1 MTLSTVLA
9 IVSFLLE
16 AALVIRAIE
25 GGFLTHFRLFYSYL
39 VFVFIWT
46 AVTWATSFFRPE
58 SYASLYWIY
67 FTIMLLVEF
76 AVLVEISDH
85 VFKPY
90 PAVRQLGRFISI
102 FVAAIFFSLY
112 ILSSL
117 GRPKTSSEA
126 ILDLAKR
133 ASLTKAVI
141 ITAIL
146 LSAYYYRLPLGRN
159 ISGMMLGFAL
169 YLSVCVA
176 NFAAAAEFGKN
187 LYAHLLS
194 FLFPL
199 SYTLCLLLWTIAMW
213 RYEPVPPLIP
223 KFSRNDTVSEPLD
236 HQLERF
242 NTALMRLLRR

>member
-9 IVSFLLE
+9 IASFLLE
-16 AALVIRAIE
+16 AELVIRAIK
-25 GGFLTHFRLFYSYL
+25 GGFLIRFRLFYSYL

-46 AVTWATSFFRPE
+46 AVTWTTSFFRPE
-58 SYASLYWIY
+58 SYASLYWSY

-76 AVLVEISDH
+76 AVLIEISDH

-112 ILSSL
+112 ILSSP

-133 ASLTKAVI
+133 ASLAKAVI
-141 ITAIL
+141 ITAL
-146 LSAYYYRLPLGRN
+146 LLAAHYYRLPLGKN

-169 YLSVCVA
+169 YLSICVA
-176 NFAAAAEFGKN
+176 NFAAAGQFGEDI
-187 LYAHLLS
+187 YAKLFRFLL
-194 FLFPL
+194 PL
-199 SYTLCLLLWTIAMW
+199 SYTLCLSVWTVALW
-213 RYEPVPPLIP
+213 RYEPVLPIRRNLHG
-223 KFSRNDTVSEPLD
+223 NDTVSEPLD